1 MTMGE
6 CTNGKWCQYYIIS
19 EFECLVIITDDTR
32 LVSGDNIKR
41 LSLVRDELSKEKKK
55 IRNPT
60 MDRGSDEVVLTDI
73 VV

>member
-1 MTMGE
+1 MVSVL
-6 CTNGKWCQYYIIS
+6 YYNS

-55 IRNPT
+55 KIRDPT

>member
-1 MTMGE
+1 MVSVL
-6 CTNGKWCQYYIIS
+6 YYNS

-55 IRNPT
+55 KSGIPLWTAGPMRWF
-60 MDRGSDEVVLTDI
+60 
-73 VV
+73 

>member
-1 MTMGE
+1 M
-6 CTNGKWCQYYIIS
+6 
-19 EFECLVIITDDTR
+19 IITDDTR

-55 IRNPT
+55 KIRNPT

>member
-1 MTMGE
+1 M
-6 CTNGKWCQYYIIS
+6 
-19 EFECLVIITDDTR
+19 IITDDTR

-41 LSLVRDELSKEKKK
+41 LSLVRNELSKEKKKKK

>member
-1 MTMGE
+1 M
-6 CTNGKWCQYYIIS
+6 
-19 EFECLVIITDDTR
+19 IITDDTR
-32 LVSGDNIKR
+32 LVSGHNIKR

>member
-1 MTMGE
+1 MSVL
-6 CTNGKWCQYYIIS
+6 YYNS

-32 LVSGDNIKR
+32 LVSGHNIKR